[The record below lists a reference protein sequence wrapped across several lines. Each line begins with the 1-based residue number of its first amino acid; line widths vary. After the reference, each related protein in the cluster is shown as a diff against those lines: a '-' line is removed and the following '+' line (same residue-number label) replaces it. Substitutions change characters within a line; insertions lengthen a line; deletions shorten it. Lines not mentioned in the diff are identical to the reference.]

1 MRLNQI
7 AITNHSRIR
16 DCNFAVREHLVIV
29 GANNVGKT
37 SLLRC
42 LNLLLGASV
51 QQLYQGLSVDD
62 LADHTQPM
70 TVRAVL
76 EGFGDEDR
84 AQFPDE
90 ISVTPEGAESLAL
103 ELRVEVDPDDPEQI
117 AIRRS
122 FPDGNDRTPSR
133 DQLDALGW
141 RYLSAS
147 RSSGVDALEGR
158 RGPLRSMLRDVD
170 LGENQAAL
178 VSALDGFN
186 DLLSSN
192 EALGELRQRIAEHL
206 SRSMPQTV
214 SADELALRT
223 NGDPG
228 SDVLEEVQLF
238 LRDGETTTPL
248 TEQSDGVR
256 QLMGMTFFDL
266 AQHSAHIV
274 AVDEPELHLHASSQR
289 TVAELFAHSQNQRV
303 LVTHS
308 PYVVQRFEPA
318 HVLVVTADRTTRQI
332 AAGRLSRVEKEM
344 ANWWA
349 PNLLEALTARH
360 VLLVEGI
367 ADRVLVEAAARAMD
381 LNLDRLGVSI
391 LVLDGADK
399 FSHVNTL
406 LGRDG
411 FQLHLLGLVDYAER
425 GSWLGGLQIRP
436 QEVNSDTLF
445 VASPDLEG
453 EYATGMT
460 ATTLAHALIAEGVCR
475 TDGLL
480 QATRSASVHEIEAAT
495 IAEFCRSRKI
505 SAALAAGSHLTTE
518 HVHRM
523 PALGPLMRTLA
534 AL

>member
-1 MRLNQI
+1 MRLKHVE
-7 AITNHSRIR
+7 ITNHSRIQ
-16 DCNFAVREHLVIV
+16 DCAFSVREHLVIV

-51 QQLYQGLSVDD
+51 QQLYQSLGIED
-62 LADHTQPM
+62 LADRTQPM
-70 TVRAVL
+70 IVRAVL
-76 EGFGDEDR
+76 EDFDDEDR
-84 AQFPDE
+84 ARFPDE
-90 ISVTPEGAESLAL
+90 ISVTAEGAETLTL

-117 AIRRS
+117 AARRS
-122 FPDGNDRTPSR
+122 FPEGNDRAPSR

-141 RYLSAS
+141 RYLPAN

-170 LGENQAAL
+170 LGENRSAL
-178 VSALDGFN
+178 VTALDGVN
-186 DLLSSN
+186 DLLASD
-192 EALGELRQRIAEHL
+192 EALKELRRRIAEHL

-214 SADELALRT
+214 APDELALRT
-223 NGDPG
+223 SSDPG

-238 LRDGETTTPL
+238 LRDGETTMAL
-248 TEQSDGVR
+248 TDQSDGLR

-266 AQHSAHIV
+266 AQYSAHIV

-289 TVAELFAHSQNQRV
+289 TVAELFAHSRNQRV

-318 HVLVVTADRTTRQI
+318 HVLVVTAERTTRQI

-344 ANWWA
+344 TNWWA

-360 VLLVEGI
+360 VLLVEGV
-367 ADRVLVEAAARAMD
+367 ADRVLVEAAARTMG

-399 FSHVNTL
+399 FKHVNTL

-411 FQLHLLGLVDYAER
+411 FELHLLGLVDQAER
-425 GSWLGGLQIRP
+425 GSWLSGLRVRP
-436 QEVNSDTLF
+436 QELNRDTLF
-445 VASPDLEG
+445 VADPDLEA
-453 EYATGMT
+453 EYARGMT
-460 ATTLAHALIAEGVCR
+460 APALAEALILEGVCR
-475 TDGLL
+475 PEGLL
-480 QATRSASVHEIEAAT
+480 LATGAESLGEIDAEAIAT
-495 IAEFCRSRKI
+495 FCRARKVP
-505 SAALAAGSHLTTE
+505 AALAAGGHLTQDQ
-518 HVHRM
+518 VQKM
-523 PALGPLMRTLA
+523 PAVGPLMRTLA